1 MAKLLEIT
9 GKAISGEWGQDDDTG
24 TGIPVLRTTN
34 FTNEGF
40 VNYKNVV
47 TRSISKKNIAEKYL
61 RHGDVIIEKSGGSD
75 KQPVGRVIF
84 FEGEENKYLFNNF
97 TGLLRVQN
105 PEEWLPK
112 YVFYALYAYYR
123 NGGTR
128 AFENRTTGLHN
139 LQVDNYVKSVDI
151 PKLSYRKQ
159 QHICET
165 LDHVRDAVAY
175 RERQLTKLDEL
186 IKARFVEMFG
196 DLVENPK
203 QFPCVLL
210 GSIMTVMPQNGL
222 YKPQSAY
229 VQDKFGTPILR
240 IDGFYNGKV
249 TDFNNL
255 KRLCCTDFE
264 KERYLLVEND
274 IVINRVNSIEYLGK
288 CARISGL
295 QEDTVFESNM
305 MRFHLDDSKVN
316 STYITTV
323 LCSQYIYR
331 QILTRAKKAVNQASI
346 NQGDVQS
353 LNVVVP
359 PLSLQNQFADFVAEV
374 DKSKLL
380 VGSAAAH
387 KPFDIGFF
395 SQKHCATP
403 CKRGIISS
411 KHMIFH

>member
-1 MAKLLEIT
+1 MEYKLSDLFDLQM
-9 GKAISGEWGQDDDTG
+9 GKTPDRHTPEYWADGNEQWVSIADLSKCDKYIEETAEAISEQAVNDS
-24 TGIPVLRTTN
+24 GIKIIPAST
-34 FTNEGF
+34 
-40 VNYKNVV
+40 
-47 TRSISKKNIAEKYL
+47 
-61 RHGDVIIEKSGGSD
+61 VIMS
-75 KQPVGRVIF
+75 F
-84 FEGEENKYLFNNF
+84 
-97 TGLLRVQN
+97 
-105 PEEWLPK
+105 
-112 YVFYALYAYYR
+112 
-123 NGGTR
+123 
-128 AFENRTTGLHN
+128 
-139 LQVDNYVKSVDI
+139 
-151 PKLSYRKQ
+151 KLSIGKVAITPKPMYSNEAIMAFIDKGVIPIEPTYLYFLLKAKDWDEGTNKAVMGKTLNKATLSQVKVHIHDMAEQRKIIRVLEKAESMVTTRRQ
-159 QHICET
+159 
-165 LDHVRDAVAY
+165 
-175 RERQLTKLDEL
+175 QLTALDTL

-203 QFPCVLL
+203 QFPCVML

-346 NQGDVQS
+346 NQRDVQS

-359 PLSLQNQFADFVAEV
+359 PLSLQNQFAAFVAEV
-374 DKSKLL
+374 DKSKAVVQKALDEAQTL
-380 VGSAAAH
+380 
-387 KPFDIGFF
+387 FDSLMQQYFG
-395 SQKHCATP
+395 
-403 CKRGIISS
+403 
-411 KHMIFH
+411 

>member
-84 FEGEENKYLFNNF
+84 FEGEENNYLFNNF

-186 IKARFVEMFG
+186 IKARFVEMFENNTYPKVKVSTVCDFITKG
-196 DLVENPK
+196 TTPPNDLISEEYSSDKVPYLKVYNLSFNGELLFDTAPQYISENIHNGMLARSKVYPNDVLMNIVGPPLGKFSLVTDEFPEWNINQAIAIFRAKEKINPK
-203 QFPCVLL
+203 
-210 GSIMTVMPQNGL
+210 
-222 YKPQSAY
+222 
-229 VQDKFGTPILR
+229 
-240 IDGFYNGKV
+240 
-249 TDFNNL
+249 
-255 KRLCCTDFE
+255 
-264 KERYLLVEND
+264 YLLSALMQPE
-274 IVINRVNSIEYLGK
+274 
-288 CARISGL
+288 
-295 QEDTVFESNM
+295 
-305 MRFHLDDSKVN
+305 
-316 STYITTV
+316 V
-323 LCSQYIYR
+323 LNPFLRQAVGIRQLNLSLSQCRDLEIF
-331 QILTRAKKAVNQASI
+331 L
-346 NQGDVQS
+346 
-353 LNVVVP
+353 P

>member
-1 MAKLLEIT
+1 MRCKLSEIALVSAGQGAPQGDSNYCESGTPFVKAGNLQELSNGASIDAIQKVSNEVAATHGLKLQRKGSVLFAKSGMSCLKGYVYVLPEDAYIVSHLACVTPMGVDSDYLCYYFRFHRPNKLVKDAAYPSISLADIGCLEIEIPEGNEVT
-9 GKAISGEWGQDDDTG
+9 QIVDALKRVESIINLHCQQITALDT
-24 TGIPVLRTTN
+24 
-34 FTNEGF
+34 
-40 VNYKNVV
+40 
-47 TRSISKKNIAEKYL
+47 
-61 RHGDVIIEKSGGSD
+61 
-75 KQPVGRVIF
+75 
-84 FEGEENKYLFNNF
+84 
-97 TGLLRVQN
+97 
-105 PEEWLPK
+105 
-112 YVFYALYAYYR
+112 
-123 NGGTR
+123 
-128 AFENRTTGLHN
+128 
-139 LQVDNYVKSVDI
+139 
-151 PKLSYRKQ
+151 
-159 QHICET
+159 
-165 LDHVRDAVAY
+165 
-175 RERQLTKLDEL
+175 L

-203 QFPCVLL
+203 QFPCVML
-210 GSIMTVMPQNGL
+210 GSIITVMPQNGL

-359 PLSLQNQFADFVAEV
+359 PLSLQNQFAAFVAEV
-374 DKSKLL
+374 DKSKAVVQKALDEAQTL
-380 VGSAAAH
+380 
-387 KPFDIGFF
+387 FDSLMQQYFG
-395 SQKHCATP
+395 
-403 CKRGIISS
+403 
-411 KHMIFH
+411 

>member
-61 RHGDVIIEKSGGSD
+61 RHGDIIIEKSGGSD

-186 IKARFVEMFG
+186 VKARFDEMFG
-196 DLVENPK
+196 DKNYPYESLINLVLDGTSLSYGIVQPGNDGTGDMGVLRPVDIVDGKLTMSSIKYIDRSIGEGFKKTELGGDELLITVRGTTGITALTDDRFAGMNVTRGIAVIRYNRKKINP
-203 QFPCVLL
+203 
-210 GSIMTVMPQNGL
+210 L
-222 YKPQSAY
+222 YLNAY
-229 VQDKFGTPILR
+229 FNTDESQRYIQEHTRGATLQQINLSDLR
-240 IDGFYNGKV
+240 IQ
-249 TDFNNL
+249 
-255 KRLCCTDFE
+255 
-264 KERYLLVEND
+264 
-274 IVINRVNSIEYLGK
+274 
-288 CARISGL
+288 RIML
-295 QEDTVFESNM
+295 
-305 MRFHLDDSKVN
+305 
-316 STYITTV
+316 
-323 LCSQYIYR
+323 
-331 QILTRAKKAVNQASI
+331 
-346 NQGDVQS
+346 
-353 LNVVVP
+353 P
-359 PLSLQNQFADFVAEV
+359 PLPLQNQFATFVEEV
-374 DKSKLL
+374 DKSKVGVQKALDQTQLL
-380 VGSAAAH
+380 
-387 KPFDIGFF
+387 FDSLMQQYFG
-395 SQKHCATP
+395 
-403 CKRGIISS
+403 
-411 KHMIFH
+411 